1 MKINFIHDFNVNSE
15 EEFSKIQ
22 KRLAKNIT
30 LRNSFYI
37 YDIKTC
43 AGVDLAYWIK
53 DEEEYAA
60 CCIVIIDY
68 KTKEVLEKVYS
79 YGKINEPYIP
89 GYLAFRELPLII
101 KTVEK
106 LKIEP
111 DIFIFDGNGYL
122 HFNHMGSAT
131 HASFFL
137 NKPTIGVAKSYLKI
151 KGTDFEMPKEEI
163 GSYND
168 IIIDDEVY
176 GRVLRSRSNVKP
188 IFISCGNYIDL
199 DTSTEIIINLLNKE
213 SRIPIPVRLAD
224 LETHI
229 VREKLE
235 NI

>member
-1 MKINFIHDFNVNSE
+1 
-15 EEFSKIQ
+15 
-22 KRLAKNIT
+22 
-30 LRNSFYI
+30 
-37 YDIKTC
+37 
-43 AGVDLAYWIK
+43 
-53 DEEEYAA
+53 
-60 CCIVIIDY
+60 
-68 KTKEVLEKVYS
+68 
-79 YGKINEPYIP
+79 
-89 GYLAFRELPLII
+89 
-101 KTVEK
+101 
-106 LKIEP
+106 
-111 DIFIFDGNGYL
+111 
-122 HFNHMGSAT
+122 MGSAT
-131 HASFFL
+131 HVSFFL